1 MLTLHLVVSQ
11 GFSAAIRTEVQELMR
26 CILDVQREQSRAKFF
41 RECEAK
47 HLTEHVHRLEEEL
60 DRKTPSSP
68 DIANRM
74 KLLRLS
80 AQVWAAITI
89 HARARAHT
97 HAYRRPSSSNTP
109 SSGYHRR
116 RSRREMR
123 SWHNSHPQYLPSAL
137 RPTTGCGSRKRSA
150 ACAYVGTRVVS
161 STFGTGVHNRT
172 HARPC
177 EGLRRS
183 GLFGPCA
190 ADFPHEGAVEDAF
203 GEQGM

>member
-1 MLTLHLVVSQ
+1 MVWQAVLLTVHLVVSQ

-80 AQVWAAITI
+80 AQVWAAITT
-89 HARARAHT
+89 HARARART
-97 HAYRRPSSSNTP
+97 APRAATRLRVCTTDV
-109 SSGYHRR
+109 GRGER
-116 RSRREMR
+116 C
-123 SWHNSHPQYLPSAL
+123 AL
-137 RPTTGCGSRKRSA
+137 GTTRAR
-150 ACAYVGTRVVS
+150 
-161 STFGTGVHNRT
+161 STF
-172 HARPC
+172 
-177 EGLRRS
+177 
-183 GLFGPCA
+183 
-190 ADFPHEGAVEDAF
+190 
-203 GEQGM
+203 